1 VFYLKGFQMKKPL
14 MAALLG
20 AALCS
25 PWPALADSA
34 YLKLGLGQSR
44 YSAAT
49 DTETGRALSLA
60 YGAALDST
68 WGYEVGYIH
77 FGKLSEGAYGLSQ
90 SIRSQALYGAAV
102 ANLPL
107 NTATRVYSKV
117 GLAAV
122 NTKLSV
128 SAGELGS
135 GAESG
140 TNTNLMAGLGLD
152 YKFSP
157 QIAANIEY
165 QYFGNAYKL
174 PINLSAWTVGL
185 KYGF

>member
-1 VFYLKGFQMKKPL
+1 MKKTVL
-14 MAALLG
+14 AALLG

-34 YLKLGLGQSR
+34 YLKVGFGQSR
-44 YSAAT
+44 YGNPLNT
-49 DTETGRALSLA
+49 DTERALSLA
-60 YGAALDST
+60 YGAALDAT

-77 FGKLSEGAYGLSQ
+77 FGNLRQGVPGLALTT
-90 SIRSQALYGAAV
+90 RSQALYGAAV
-102 ANLPL
+102 ANLPI
-107 NTATRVYSKV
+107 NSATRVYSKV
-117 GLAAV
+117 GLAVLDTKIGINAGPLPPGAV
-122 NTKLSV
+122 
-128 SAGELGS
+128 
-135 GAESG
+135 SG

-157 QIAANIEY
+157 QVAGNIEY
-165 QYFGNAYKL
+165 QYFGNAYQL

>member
-1 VFYLKGFQMKKPL
+1 MKKPL
-14 MAALLG
+14 MAALLC

-34 YLKLGLGQSR
+34 YLKLGFGQSR
-44 YSAAT
+44 YSNQLG
-49 DTETGRALSLA
+49 TETGRALSLA
-60 YGAALDST
+60 YGAALDSN

-77 FGKLSEGAYGLSQ
+77 FGNLKQGVPGLNLST
-90 SIRSQALYGAAV
+90 RSQALYGATV

-117 GLAAV
+117 GLAVV
-122 NTKLSV
+122 NTKLGV